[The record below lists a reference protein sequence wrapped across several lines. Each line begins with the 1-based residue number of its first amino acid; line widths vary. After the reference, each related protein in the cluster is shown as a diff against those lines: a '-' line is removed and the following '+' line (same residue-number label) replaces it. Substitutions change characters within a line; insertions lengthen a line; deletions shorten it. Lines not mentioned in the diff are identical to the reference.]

1 MSWDG
6 HVGITMKRL
15 VIRIRELVDKNRLTR
30 MVIATA
36 VGWHQDRISRLS
48 SSLSFY
54 ALLSLIPLLVTFHA
68 LFSLVLDEQTLTAG
82 VDAQVSAFIGAEQ
95 AQAVRDMLNHAR
107 APSFASLQAI
117 IGSLVTFI
125 TAAGVF
131 IELKDSMDA
140 IWKVPKSGRSG
151 FLAWLSTYFAPLSMV
166 LGFAFL
172 LLISLLLDA
181 LLSAAA
187 TTLITWN
194 PALLAIMMGGNLVIG
209 WLVAAVL
216 FAGIFRWLPT
226 TSVAWRDVWLGA
238 AITATLFVVGRMLI
252 GWYLGRSD
260 FTGRYGPAGAVVA
273 LIVWIYYSAQILF
286 TGAVFTREHARS
298 AKRHPEPEV
307 VPPSAP
313 ASAGNWL
320 DDGGTARAP

>member
-1 MSWDG
+1 
-6 HVGITMKRL
+6 MKHL
-15 VIRIRELVDKNRLTR
+15 GLRIRALVDRNRLAR
-30 MVIATA
+30 MVVATA
-36 VGWHQDRISRLS
+36 VGWHQDRVSRLA

-54 ALLSLIPLLVTFHA
+54 ALLSLVPLLVTFHA
-68 LFSLVLDEQTLTAG
+68 LFSLVLDEQTLIAG
-82 VDAQVSAFIGAEQ
+82 VDAQLSSFIGADQ
-95 AQAVRDMLNHAR
+95 AQALREMLNHAR
-107 APSFASLQAI
+107 APSFVSLQAI

-140 IWKVPKSGRSG
+140 IWRVPNSKRSG
-151 FLAWLSTYFAPLSMV
+151 ILAWLSAYFAPLSMV

-172 LLISLLLDA
+172 LLITLLLDA
-181 LLSAAA
+181 LLSATASA
-187 TTLITWN
+187 LTSWN
-194 PALLAIMMGGNLVIG
+194 PALLAILVGGNLVIG
-209 WLVAAVL
+209 WLVAAAL

-226 TSVAWRDVWLGA
+226 TTVAWRDIWLGA

-273 LIVWIYYSAQILF
+273 IIVWIYYSAQILF

-298 AKRHPEPEV
+298 AKRHPDPGMV
-307 VPPSAP
+307 QPPPP
-313 ASAGNWL
+313 ATVGSWL